1 MNIRSLILAAA
12 GTLALSGCAAPLII
26 AGAAEGTKIASQERS
41 LGRAMDDASIQTDIE
56 GRMIKSSFKLF
67 RRVDVRVVEGRV
79 LLAGRVKSDEER
91 VEAGKIAWAVPNVK
105 EVNNELVVSHGGI
118 ARDLSDFRISQ
129 QLRAKLLVDNW
140 ITAANYSLQTVDGTI
155 YMIGI
160 ARSEDEL
167 ERVANHARTIAGVKK
182 VVSYVQMKDDP
193 SRASRL

>member
-1 MNIRSLILAAA
+1 MKTRSFILVAASA
-12 GTLALSGCAAPLII
+12 LALSSCAPLII

-56 GRMIKSSFKLF
+56 GRLVKSSFKLF

-79 LLAGRVKSDEER
+79 LLAGRVKSDEQR
-91 VEAGKIAWAVPNVK
+91 IEAGKLAWACPNVR
-105 EVNNELVVSHGGI
+105 EVNNELQVSKGGI

-129 QLRAKLLVDNW
+129 QLRAKLYADNW
-140 ITAANYSLQTVDGTI
+140 VTAANYSLQTVDGMI

-182 VVSYVQMKDDP
+182 VVSYVQLKNDP
-193 SRASRL
+193 ARASRL